1 MTYIQHYCPT
11 KLVNCACVCIHK
23 GKRSVLM
30 KKTKI
35 VCTIG
40 PASEKKEIFT
50 ELVINGLNVARM
62 NFSHGD
68 HAEHLA
74 RFELVKEVREELNTP
89 VSILLD
95 TKGPEIRTG
104 KFGVPVVDLVE
115 GQEFT
120 LTTDDYMG
128 DQNKCMISYDG
139 LPNDVVPGNMI
150 LIDDGLVGLEVIE
163 VVGNDIKTKVLNAGP
178 IKNHKGVNV
187 PGVSINLPAITPKD
201 ESDIK
206 FGIENG
212 IDFIA
217 ASFIRKAAD
226 VLEIRKILEEN
237 NAHDVHIISK
247 IENQEGVDNLEEI
260 LEVSDGIMVARGDLG
275 VEIPTEQVPLA
286 QKLMIK
292 RCNELGKPVITATQ
306 MLDSMIRNPRPTRA
320 ETTDVA
326 NAIFDGTDAIML
338 SGETAAGKYPVESV
352 KTMATIAQAAESAL
366 DYKAIMRNVQASKAD
381 DTVTYA
387 VSHATVNTAMDL
399 NASAIITATA
409 SGFTARKIS
418 RFRPSAPVIAAT
430 SSDKVRRKMNL
441 VWGVK
446 TVKIDTATSTD
457 EIFDLALDASR
468 EAGLIKKGDLVVM
481 SAGVPVGVAGATNL
495 MKVHLV
501 GEVLIKGTGVGKD
514 TKVGKV
520 CVVRSAAEAA
530 EKFQEGDV
538 MVTNATDKDM
548 MPYVEKASA
557 LIVEEGGYTS
567 HAAIVAL
574 SLKKPAVV
582 GAKLATELLKDGE
595 VVTLDA
601 QKGIVYEGESRI
613 L

>member
-1 MTYIQHYCPT
+1 
-11 KLVNCACVCIHK
+11 
-23 GKRSVLM
+23 M

-50 ELVINGLNVARM
+50 ELVKNGLNVARM

-68 HAEHLA
+68 HAEHLV

-128 DQNKCMISYDG
+128 DQNKCMISYEG
-139 LPNDVVPGNMI
+139 LPGDVKPGNMI
-150 LIDDGLVGLEVIE
+150 LIDDGLVGLEVLE
-163 VVGNDIKTKVLNAGP
+163 VVGNDIRTKVLNGGP
-178 IKNHKGVNV
+178 VKNHKGVNV
-187 PGVSINLPAITPKD
+187 PGVSINLPAVTPKD
-201 ESDIK
+201 EADIK

-247 IENQEGVDNLEEI
+247 IENQEGLDNLEEI
-260 LEVSDGIMVARGDLG
+260 LEVSDGLMVARGDLG

-286 QKLMIK
+286 QKHMIK
-292 RCNELGKPVITATQ
+292 RCNEIGKPVITATQ
-306 MLDSMIRNPRPTRA
+306 MLDSMMRNPRPTRA

-352 KTMATIAQAAESAL
+352 QTMATIAMAAEGSL
-366 DYKAIMRNVQASKAD
+366 DYASILKNVQASKSD

-399 NASAIITATA
+399 DASAIITATA

-441 VWGVK
+441 VWGVQ
-446 TVKIDTATSTD
+446 TVKIDSATSTD
-457 EIFDLALDASR
+457 EIFDLALEASR
-468 EAGLIKKGDLVVM
+468 EAKLIKK
-481 SAGVPVGVAGATNL
+481 
-495 MKVHLV
+495 KV
-501 GEVLIKGTGVGKD
+501 I
-514 TKVGKV
+514 
-520 CVVRSAAEAA
+520 
-530 EKFQEGDV
+530 
-538 MVTNATDKDM
+538 
-548 MPYVEKASA
+548 
-557 LIVEEGGYTS
+557 
-567 HAAIVAL
+567 
-574 SLKKPAVV
+574 
-582 GAKLATELLKDGE
+582 
-595 VVTLDA
+595 
-601 QKGIVYEGESRI
+601 
-613 L
+613 